1 MARTQHIVI
10 PYTPRIQQ
18 VDIHRLLDSRR
29 WSVIVCHRRF
39 GKTYMLLNHMIKE
52 AMICQLEAPRY
63 VYCAPFLRQAKSI
76 AWMYLKRFTAPIPG
90 TQYNEAELRC
100 DLPNGARI
108 TLIGAD
114 NAEAHR
120 GIYLDGAVLD
130 EYGNIDPQAFTSVL
144 RPALADRKGWCVFAG
159 TPNGRNHF
167 YDLLVRAQEDTSNNW
182 GWKVF
187 RASGTGILGPEE
199 LEDLHLIMSEEE
211 YEREMECS
219 FISGA
224 RGAYYAKQLRKAE
237 SEGRICNVPY
247 DTSQE
252 VYTFWDLGI
261 DDSTSIWFCQ
271 TVGKEIRFIDY
282 YENTNEGMLHYA
294 KVLKDKGYNYGD
306 HYFPHDAASKSIQ
319 TGLSTKNYAENLGI
333 KPISIVQRAKDKQAV
348 LAGIE
353 AGRNIIS
360 QCWFDKTKCKTGLSA
375 LESYQ
380 AEWNEQK
387 KKLSDGPLHNWSSHG
402 SDAFRTF
409 SVGYAPKRPQK
420 SVSQIMSSQNRYSG
434 VW

>member
-1 MARTQHIVI
+1 
-10 PYTPRIQQ
+10 
-18 VDIHRLLDSRR
+18 
-29 WSVIVCHRRF
+29 
-39 GKTYMLLNHMIKE
+39 MIKE

-167 YDLLVRAQEDTSNNW
+167 HELLIRAEEDTSGNW
-182 GWKVF
+182 GWRIFK
-187 RASGTGILGPEE
+187 ASDTGVLNEEE
-199 LEDLHLIMSEEE
+199 LSDLRLIMSEEE
-211 YEREMECS
+211 YERELECS
-219 FISGA
+219 FVSGA

-237 SEGRICNVPY
+237 NEGRICNVPY
-247 DTSQE
+247 DTAQE

-282 YENTNEGMLHYA
+282 YENTGEGMVHYA
-294 KVLKDKGYNYGD
+294 KILKEKGYNYGD

-319 TGLSTKNYAENLGI
+319 TGLTTKNYAENLGI

-360 QCWFDKTKCKTGLSA
+360 QCWFDKHKCSRGLSA

-387 KKLSDGPLHNWSSHG
+387 KKLSDGPLHDWTSHG

-409 SVGYAPKRPQK
+409 AVGYAPKK
-420 SVSQIMSSQNRYSG
+420 AVKLASEYYNELNYSG

>member
-1 MARTQHIVI
+1 
-10 PYTPRIQQ
+10 
-18 VDIHRLLDSRR
+18 
-29 WSVIVCHRRF
+29 
-39 GKTYMLLNHMIKE
+39 MLLNHIIKE
-52 AMICQLEAPRY
+52 AMTCQLEAPRY

-76 AWMYLKRFTAPIPG
+76 AWMYLKRFTAVIPD
-90 TQYNEAELRC
+90 TKYNEAELRC

-167 YDLLVRAQEDTSNNW
+167 YELLVRAQEDTSGNW
-182 GWKVF
+182 GWKIF
-187 RASGTGILGPEE
+187 KASMTNILGPEE
-199 LEDLHLIMSEEE
+199 LEDLRLIMSEEE
-211 YEREMECS
+211 YERELECS
-219 FISGA
+219 FVSGA

-237 SEGRICNVPY
+237 NEGRICNVPY
-247 DTSQE
+247 DTAQE
-252 VYTFWDLGI
+252 VYTFWDLGV
-261 DDSTSIWFCQ
+261 DDSTSIWFMQ

-282 YENTNEGMLHYA
+282 YENTGEGMLHYA
-294 KVLKDKGYNYGD
+294 KILKDKGYNYGD
-306 HYFPHDAASKSIQ
+306 HYLPHDAASKSIQ
-319 TGLSTKNYAENLGI
+319 TGITTKSYAENLGI

-360 QCWFDKTKCKTGLSA
+360 QCWFDKIKCSRGLSA

-387 KKLSDGPLHNWSSHG
+387 KKLGDGPLHDWTSHA

-409 SVGYAPKRPQK
+409 AVGYAPKRKQL
-420 SVSQIMSSQNRYSG
+420 SVSSYLSGNTNIYTG